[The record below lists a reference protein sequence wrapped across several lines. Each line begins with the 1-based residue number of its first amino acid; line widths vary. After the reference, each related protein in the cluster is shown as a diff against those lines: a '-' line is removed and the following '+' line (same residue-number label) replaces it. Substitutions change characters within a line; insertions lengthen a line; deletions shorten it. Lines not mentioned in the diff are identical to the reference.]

1 MVVRTLKDINANQR
15 LIRLL
20 VDPSAAPRP
29 GTSPEP
35 RFTAVL
41 LNHPRK
47 GNIAVTEKAEA
58 KKTRRFNRLHLTGWA
73 LHLYRDIEI
82 LMPIICLRSNG
93 NMPVV
98 EKLDWDH
105 FKSRSLC

>member
-1 MVVRTLKDINANQR
+1 MVLK
-15 LIRLL
+15 
-20 VDPSAAPRP
+20 
-29 GTSPEP
+29 
-35 RFTAVL
+35 
-41 LNHPRK
+41 HPRK

-58 KKTRRFNRLHLTGWA
+58 KKVTRFNRLYLTGWA

-93 NMPVV
+93 DMPVV

-105 FKSRSLC
+105 FKSRSLCYRVLVRSMQSNRPFISSCTFR